1 MAGKRKDAYKR
12 SKRFIYYLK
21 KLMADVIK
29 GMDAETYS
37 VLSKNLMPTKA
48 HCFTKLCSNE
58 KNN

>member
-37 VLSKNLMPTKA
+37 VLSKELIQ
-48 HCFTKLCSNE
+48 KLGNDSR
-58 KNN
+58 